1 MKMNNKLI
9 SYLCGNIGV
18 FSVRFFYFVLLTIF
32 LNANQLADFTT
43 GISISAILLSVCT
56 YGNYNLF
63 MRRCAQ
69 GEDSRKVLG
78 EYVVTSIIYFIIFI
92 AILLGV
98 YFFKAQVLG
107 VSSRALIYIFFAEFF
122 FTATPAIFKAY
133 ALSAYDKNILLDSL
147 VNISIAILLLISV
160 LILYFQGHG
169 EGVYNLWLRI
179 YAIVGLLSFCFRL
192 FMWRDKIIFPP
203 IIEYVSSV
211 VSQFQNGH
219 GFMISAVFR
228 NVYLNIDKILI
239 LNILGGQVAGD
250 YAIAYRFYNVFLMV
264 LNSVS
269 GVKEARL
276 YHIAEVSLHE
286 LKREVS
292 DINIT
297 TLKYFLLITPLWLI
311 VSIGVYW
318 YYPTQ
323 CAYMFISLLIL
334 CPLQLLSFTMLN
346 VLNSSGF
353 EWQRLIYMFT
363 GSVVG
368 SVVSFLLSGVI
379 FWGAIVLGAILSSI
393 VVLILSNKIF
403 NKKVHDV

>member
-1 MKMNNKLI
+1 MNNKLI
-9 SYLCGNIGV
+9 SYLCGSIGV

-32 LNANQLADFTT
+32 LNANELADFTT
-43 GISISAILLSVCT
+43 SISISAILLSVCT

-69 GEDSRKVLG
+69 GEDSRRVLG
-78 EYVVTSIIYFIIFI
+78 EYVVTSIVYFMLFI
-92 AILLGV
+92 AVLWGV
-98 YFFKAQVLG
+98 YFFKEQVLG
-107 VSSRALIYIFFAEFF
+107 VNSRALIYVFFAEFF

-147 VNISIAILLLISV
+147 VNISIAVLLLISV
-160 LILYFQGHG
+160 LILFCQGRG
-169 EGVYNLWLRI
+169 DGVYSLWLKI
-179 YAIVGLLSFCFRL
+179 YAVVGLLSFCFRL
-192 FMWRDKIIFPP
+192 FMWRGKIIFPP
-203 IIEYVSSV
+203 MKEYVHSAI
-211 VSQFQNGH
+211 SQFKDGH

-228 NVYLNIDKILI
+228 NIYLNVDKILI
-239 LNILGGQVAGD
+239 LNILGGQVAGN

-286 LKREVS
+286 LKKEVS
-292 DINIT
+292 DINLT
-297 TLKYFLLITPLWLI
+297 TLKYFLLTTPLWLI
-311 VSIGVYW
+311 ISVGVYL
-318 YYPTQ
+318 YYPSQ
-323 CAYMFISLLIL
+323 CAYMFISLLVL

-353 EWQRLIYMFT
+353 EWQRLIYMLT

-368 SVVSFLLSGVI
+368 SVISFLLSGV
-379 FWGAIVLGAILSSI
+379 FSWGAIVLGAILSSVI
-393 VVLILSNKIF
+393 VLVLSRNIF
-403 NKKVHDV
+403 NKKVNNV